1 MNAVIFTYLMSA
13 VVHYI
18 TRIIDLENPFSVRR
32 VDRRMAKFNSTN
44 VNVSRHESLDYLR
57 ALQGN
62 H

>member
-57 ALQGN
+57 VLQGN